1 MRKVQTKTVD
11 PTGELLLL
19 WTGLLHERQHE
30 MRTELISIAT
40 DTLPLD
46 GAFYL
51 PDAEPSGAA
60 MLFHGNTMNFYVGA
74 PRFLPPVL
82 TSLGLACL
90 AFNRRGHDI
99 LSIRDSRA
107 AEGAAFQLTREGI
120 EDNNYAARW
129 LSERGFSRPV
139 VIGHSNGGM
148 LAVKHVSDHPET
160 PALVLLSA
168 HGGGRDGVRR
178 TSRAGMLAGD
188 RLDEITAQART
199 LVAAGR
205 GRELMLVPGW
215 WYVISA
221 ESFLDRMTEM
231 PDVLELAPT
240 IRCPTLFIRGDEEDP
255 ETYPAERFKE
265 HTGGPCDVEIVPNCN
280 HFYVGREAT
289 ICKAVS
295 GWLVRTLNIG
305 AEKTSCLN

>member
-1 MRKVQTKTVD
+1 
-11 PTGELLLL
+11 
-19 WTGLLHERQHE
+19 

-46 GAFYL
+46 GAFHL
-51 PDAEPSGAA
+51 PDDGQKVTGAVL
-60 MLFHGNTMNFYVGA
+60 LFHGNTMNFYVGA
-74 PRFLPPVL
+74 PRFLPPAL
-82 TSLGLACL
+82 TRLGLACL

-107 AEGAAFQLTREGI
+107 AEGAAYQLTSEGI
-120 EDNNYAARW
+120 ADNRYAAAWMR
-129 LSERGFSRPV
+129 ERGYPRPI

-160 PALVLLSA
+160 PAMVLLSA
-168 HGGGRDGVRR
+168 HGGGRDGVLRS
-178 TSRAGMLAGD
+178 SRAGLMAGD
-188 RLDEITAQART
+188 RLEEITAQARA

-205 GRELMLVPGW
+205 GRELMLMPGW

-240 IRCPTLFIRGDEEDP
+240 IRCPTLYVRGDREDRD
-255 ETYPAERFKE
+255 TYPAERFKE
-265 HTGGPCDVEIVPNCN
+265 RAGGPCDVAIVPDCD
-280 HFYVGREAT
+280 HFYVGREAV
-289 ICKAVS
+289 ICDLVS
-295 GWLVRTLNIG
+295 GWLARTLN
-305 AEKTSCLN
+305 LR

>member
-1 MRKVQTKTVD
+1 MDNPEGLAQWLAEGNSRNFW
-11 PTGELLLL
+11 LLL
-19 WTGLLHERQHE
+19 GRQQE

-51 PDAEPSGAA
+51 PEGEPSGAA

-82 TSLGLACL
+82 ARLGLACL

-107 AEGAAFQLTREGI
+107 AEGAAFQLTKEGI

-129 LSERGFSRPV
+129 LAECGFSRPV

-160 PALVLLSA
+160 PAMVLLSA
-168 HGGGRDGVRR
+168 HGGGRDGVQR

-188 RLDEITAQART
+188 RLDEIAAQARA

-221 ESFLDRMTEM
+221 ESFLDRMTQM

-240 IRCPTLFIRGDEEDP
+240 IHCPTLFIRGDEESP

-265 HTGGPCDVEIVPNCN
+265 RAGGPCDVEIVPNCN

-289 ICKAVS
+289 ICKVVS
-295 GWLVRTLNIG
+295 GWLIRTLNIG
-305 AEKTSCLN
+305 ARESH

>member
-1 MRKVQTKTVD
+1 
-11 PTGELLLL
+11 
-19 WTGLLHERQHE
+19 

-51 PDAEPSGAA
+51 PEAELSGAV

-82 TSLGLACL
+82 TCLGFACL

-107 AEGAAFQLTREGI
+107 AEGAAFQLTKEGI
-120 EDNNYAARW
+120 EDNDYAARW
-129 LSERGFSRPV
+129 LAERGFSRPV

-160 PALVLLSA
+160 PAMVLLSA
-168 HGGGRDGVRR
+168 HGGGRDGVQR

-188 RLDEITAQART
+188 RLDQVTAQARA
-199 LVAAGR
+199 LVSAGR

-240 IRCPTLFIRGDEEDP
+240 IRCPTLFIRGDEESA
-255 ETYPAERFKE
+255 EIYPAERFKE
-265 HTGGPCDVEIVPNCN
+265 RAGGPCDVEIVPNCN

-289 ICKAVS
+289 ICKVVS

-305 AEKTSCLN
+305 AGVSH

>member
-1 MRKVQTKTVD
+1 
-11 PTGELLLL
+11 
-19 WTGLLHERQHE
+19 

-51 PDAEPSGAA
+51 PEGEPSDAA

-82 TSLGLACL
+82 TRLGFACL

-129 LSERGFSRPV
+129 LAERGFSRPV

-160 PALVLLSA
+160 AAMVLLSA
-168 HGGGRDGVRR
+168 HGGGRDGVQR

-188 RLDEITAQART
+188 RLDEITAQARA
-199 LVAAGR
+199 LLAAGR

-221 ESFLDRMTEM
+221 ESFLDRMTQM

-240 IRCPTLFIRGDEEDP
+240 IHCPTLLSRGDEESP
-255 ETYPAERFKE
+255 QTYPAERFKE
-265 HTGGPCDVEIVPNCN
+265 RAGGPCDVEIVPNCN

-289 ICKAVS
+289 IWKVVS
-295 GWLVRTLNIG
+295 GWLIRTLNIG
-305 AEKTSCLN
+305 ARESH